1 MSALLVLV
9 AAVLVPLVLYLW
21 KPRRVESIV
30 ESVTTITQAFWIGI
44 ITVAAIIGIWTGVLF
59 YMITGAIAI
68 AIITVVVVSETN
80 LLDRSD
86 IPFL

>member
-21 KPRRVESIV
+21 KPRRVERIV
-30 ESVTTITQAFWIGI
+30 ESVTTVTQAFWIGI

-59 YMITGAIAI
+59 YMITGAIVI
-68 AIITVVVVSETN
+68 GIVTVVVVSETD

>member
-1 MSALLVLV
+1 MSALLVLL

-21 KPRRVESIV
+21 KPRRVERIV

-59 YMITGAIAI
+59 YMISGAVVIAI
-68 AIITVVVVSETN
+68 VTVVVVSETD

>member
-21 KPRRVESIV
+21 KPRRVESLV
-30 ESVTTITQAFWIGI
+30 DSVTTFTQAFWIGI

-59 YMITGAIAI
+59 YMISGAVVIAI
-68 AIITVVVVSETN
+68 VTVVVVSETD